1 MDRSA
6 LSYADRVH
14 DRPVGPCRLLTL
26 QMPVDGFVSWRGSFR
41 THPDLGAHDD
51 LVQRLMVS
59 MLDKGTATHDRF
71 ELAAVLEECGAQLSL
86 SSDGLY
92 VDVSGQSLT
101 GDLPTVLDVCA
112 DMVQTP
118 SFPESEYPK
127 VQAQTLAGVQ
137 RSMQDTAPHASRA
150 LMQRLFSVDHPNY
163 SRPFEDELE
172 RLQQTMRAD
181 VETYHH
187 EHVTPH
193 AFTLVV
199 AGDLEHDAVETA
211 VRGAFD
217 SWEGT
222 APAPTH
228 ATRATACA
236 PGTAT
241 VPMADRD
248 NIDVRMGHALTLRR
262 DEDAYLPLYL
272 GNYIL
277 GGNFSARLMNTVRD
291 EMGLTYGIR
300 SGLSGIST
308 EYDGSWTIGVTLS
321 TEALQQGLDATRQ
334 VVRDF
339 VEGGVTEDELDAKKT
354 TITGSYKV
362 GLATTK
368 RVAQSLL
375 TNAERGFPVSYLD
388 EFPERI
394 QAVTL
399 EEVNDAIQTHFDPG
413 ALHTAMAGSVPA
425 SVDEAGA

>member
-6 LSYADRVH
+6 LTYADRVH

-26 QMPVDGFVSWRGSFR
+26 QMPVDNFVSWRGSFR

-59 MLDKGTATHDRF
+59 MLDKGTDTHDRF

-127 VQAQTLAGVQ
+127 VQAQTLAEVQ

-163 SRPFEDELE
+163 SRPFEGELE
-172 RLQQTMRAD
+172 RLQQATRAD
-181 VETYHH
+181 VKTYHH

-211 VRGAFD
+211 VRGAFA
-217 SWEGT
+217 SWKGT
-222 APAPTH
+222 APDPTH

-262 DEDAYLPLYL
+262 DDDAYLPLYL

-399 EEVNDAIQTHFDPG
+399 DEVNDAIQTHFDPD

-425 SVDEAGA
+425 SVDEAAV

>member
-1 MDRSA
+1 MDRST

-26 QMPVDGFVSWRGSFR
+26 EMPVSGFVSWRGSFR
-41 THPDLGAHDD
+41 THPELGAHDD
-51 LVQRLMVS
+51 LVQRLMVG

-71 ELAAVLEECGAQLSL
+71 ELAALLEECGAQLSL

-92 VDVSGQSLT
+92 VDVSGQALT
-101 GDLPTVLDVCA
+101 DDLPTVLSAGA
-112 DMVQTP
+112 DMLQRS
-118 SFPESEYPK
+118 SFPEDEYPK
-127 VQAQTLAGVQ
+127 VQAQALADVQ
-137 RSMQDTAPHASRA
+137 RSMQNTSSHASRA

-163 SRPFEDELE
+163 SRPFEDELQG
-172 RLQQTMRAD
+172 LQQVTREQAQA
-181 VETYHH
+181 YHQD
-187 EHVTPH
+187 HVTPH

-199 AGDLEHDAVETA
+199 AGDLSHDAVESA
-211 VRGAFD
+211 VRDAFGAW
-217 SWEGT
+217 SGT

-228 ATRATACA
+228 ATEATACA

-248 NIDVRMGHALTLRR
+248 NIDVRMGHALTMRR
-262 DEDAYLPLYL
+262 DDDDYLPLYL

-277 GGNFSARLMNTVRD
+277 GGNFSARLMATVRD
-291 EMGLTYGIR
+291 ELGLTYGIR

-321 TEALQQGLDATRQ
+321 SEALQHGLDATRQ

-339 VEGGVTEDELDAKKT
+339 VEGGVTEEELDAKKT

-394 QAVTL
+394 RAVTL
-399 EEVNDAIQTHFDPG
+399 NEVNNAIQTHLDPD
-413 ALHTAMAGSVPA
+413 ALHTAMAGSVPE
-425 SVDEAGA
+425 EAEEAAA

>member
-1 MDRSA
+1 
-6 LSYADRVH
+6 
-14 DRPVGPCRLLTL
+14 
-26 QMPVDGFVSWRGSFR
+26 MPVDNFVSWRGSFR

-59 MLDKGTATHDRF
+59 MLDKGTDTHDRF

-127 VQAQTLAGVQ
+127 VQAQTLAEVQ

-163 SRPFEDELE
+163 SRPFESELE
-172 RLQQTMRAD
+172 RLQQATRAD

-211 VRGAFD
+211 VRGAFA
-217 SWEGT
+217 SWKGT
-222 APAPTH
+222 APDPTH
-228 ATRATACA
+228 ATHATACA

-262 DEDAYLPLYL
+262 DDDAYLPLYL

-388 EFPERI
+388 EFPEHIR
-394 QAVTL
+394 AVTL
-399 EEVNDAIQTHFDPG
+399 DEVNDAIQTHFDPD

-425 SVDEAGA
+425 SVDEAAV

>member
-1 MDRSA
+1 MDRFS

-26 QMPVDGFVSWRGSFR
+26 QMPVDNFVSWRGSFR

-59 MLDKGTATHDRF
+59 MLDKGTATHDQF

-101 GDLPTVLDVCA
+101 SDLPTVLDVCA
-112 DMVQTP
+112 DMLQAP
-118 SFPESEYPK
+118 SFPQDEYPK

-137 RSMQDTAPHASRA
+137 RSMQDTSSHASRA

-172 RLQQTMRAD
+172 RLQQTTRAE
-181 VETYHH
+181 VETYHDAH
-187 EHVTPH
+187 ITPH
-193 AFTLVV
+193 AFTLIV
-199 AGDLEHDAVETA
+199 AGDLKHDAVETA
-211 VRGAFD
+211 VRGAFS
-217 SWEGT
+217 SWDGT
-222 APAPTH
+222 APDPTH
-228 ATRATACA
+228 ATQAVAST

-241 VPMADRD
+241 VPMSDRD
-248 NIDVRMGHALTLRR
+248 NIDVRMGHALSIRR
-262 DEDAYLPLYL
+262 DADDYLPLYL

-291 EMGLTYGIR
+291 ELGLTYGIR
-300 SGLSGIST
+300 SSLSGVST
-308 EYDGSWTIGVTLS
+308 EYDGNWTIGVTLS
-321 TEALQQGLDATRQ
+321 SEALQQGLDATRQ
-334 VVRDF
+334 VIREF
-339 VEGGVTEDELDAKKT
+339 VEGGVTEKELEAKKT

-394 QAVTL
+394 RAVTL
-399 EEVNDAIQTHFDPG
+399 DEVNDAIRTHFDPE
-413 ALHTAMAGSVPA
+413 ALHTVMAGSVPETEDA
-425 SVDEAGA
+425 VG